1 MQARISSVDDATV
14 LLLEDRVNACEGIS
28 VTLQYKF
35 AKLDIAWS
43 PALVEQL
50 QTMETV
56 HLSSLTRQEIKEL
69 RSLISPD

>member
-14 LLLEDRVNACEGIS
+14 LLLGDRVNACEGIG
-28 VTLQYKF
+28 VPLQYKF
-35 AKLDIAWS
+35 AKLNVAWS

-56 HLSSLTRQEIKEL
+56 HLSSLIRQVIKEL
-69 RSLISPD
+69 RSLISLD